1 MDRRAQ
7 PPGKCATMQTPSR
20 VFDLLKYQLDHYP
33 MIDAFAQK
41 VGGEWKTFSTT
52 ESLETIAALAWGLH
66 LAGIREGD
74 RVANITET
82 NRAEWC
88 FIDSA
93 VMCLGAVHLPIYPNI
108 SSEEFEYILSDSEA
122 KLIFVSSER
131 LYQLIAPLQA
141 KLPALRQI
149 YSYDPV
155 QGVKQWTQLKTAGQE
170 SLADQ
175 ANKIVLEKIKAKVSP
190 GDLATLIYTS
200 GTTGPPKVVMLSHR
214 NLIMNCLASASL
226 VPSGPHERALSF
238 LPLCHVYERN
248 LINVY
253 VYMGKSIFFAQN
265 LNTIGEDLQDVRPQ
279 IFATVPR
286 LLEKIYEKIVARGS
300 RLKGLQ
306 KTLYFWALQLGQ
318 QFEPGAQIN
327 LLRRLQLAVADR
339 LIYSRWRDNL
349 GGRIRAIISG
359 SAALQPRL
367 ARVFWA
373 AHMPVYEGY
382 GPTEASPVI
391 AANNP
396 APGRCK
402 LGTVGPI
409 LPGGQAKIAAD
420 GEILY
425 RGPNV
430 MMGYYHR
437 PELTAEAIDENGWL
451 HTGDVGE
458 FDGNFLKI
466 TDRKKEI
473 FKTSGGKYIAPQQIE
488 NRMKESRFIA
498 QIMVVGENRKFPAA
512 LIVPTFQTV
521 ADHFGQRGVQLLSN
535 REIVNHRE
543 VHALLES
550 EIHRLNEYFGHYAQI
565 KKFVLLSKEWSLAE
579 GELTPT
585 LKLKRRSLLK
595 KYARE
600 VEAFYDSTEQ
610 PNGTVQVRAN
620 HDLPSVTNVL

>member
-1 MDRRAQ
+1 
-7 PPGKCATMQTPSR
+7 MQRPSR

-74 RVANITET
+74 RVADVTET
-82 NRAEWC
+82 NRVEWC

-108 SSEEFEYILSDSEA
+108 SSKEFEYILSDSEA

-155 QGVKQWTQLKTAGQE
+155 QGVKQWTQLKTAGEE

-200 GTTGPPKVVMLSHR
+200 GTTGPPKGVMLSHR

-253 VYMGKSIFFAQN
+253 VYMAKSVFFTQN
-265 LNTIGEDLQDVRPQ
+265 FNTIGEDLRDVRPH

-300 RLKGLQ
+300 RLKGWQ
-306 KTLYFWALQLGQ
+306 KSLYFWALDLGQ

-339 LIYSRWRDNL
+339 LVYSRWRDGL
-349 GGRIRAIISG
+349 GGRIRAIICG
-359 SAALQPRL
+359 SAALQPHL

-373 AHMPVYEGY
+373 ARMPVYEGY

-391 AANNP
+391 SVNYP
-396 APGRCK
+396 APGCCK
-402 LGTVGPI
+402 IGTVGPV
-409 LPGGQAKIAAD
+409 LPGGEVKIAAD

-437 PELTAEAIDENGWL
+437 PELTAEAIDEDGWL

-458 FDGNFLKI
+458 FDGIFLKI

-512 LIVPTFQTV
+512 LIVPAFQTV
-521 ADHFGQRGVQLLSN
+521 AYYFAQRGVQLHSN
-535 REIVNHRE
+535 REIVAHRE
-543 VHALLES
+543 VNALVES
-550 EIHRLNEYFGHYAQI
+550 EIRRLNEHFGHYAQI
-565 KKFVLLSKEWSLAE
+565 KKFVLCSAEWSLAG

-585 LKLKRRSLLK
+585 LKLKRRELLK
-595 KYARE
+595 KYAKE
-600 VEAFYDSTEQ
+600 IESLYASEGQTNEGLQ
-610 PNGTVQVRAN
+610 LSENEP
-620 HDLPSVTNVL
+620 LPKVTNRS